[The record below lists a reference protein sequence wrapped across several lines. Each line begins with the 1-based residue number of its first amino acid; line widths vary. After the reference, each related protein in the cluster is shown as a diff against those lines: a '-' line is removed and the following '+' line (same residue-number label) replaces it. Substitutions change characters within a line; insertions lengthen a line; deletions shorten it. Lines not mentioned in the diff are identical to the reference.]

1 MFNPERLLGGL
12 LSSGMRGRSGLG
24 SLMTGGAALGLVGVA
39 MEAVEHF
46 LNKPQ
51 AAPTTGVP
59 PGPVTSRAGAA
70 SPPPPPGQ
78 ASMPPPPP
86 TGAPGKLV
94 ADQRQQQSVAILLIR
109 AMIAAANADGVI
121 DDRERANILQRLQT
135 VQISEEEKAFL
146 AQELSAPQD
155 TADLAEAASSMELAR
170 KVYMVSLLAIEVDT
184 EAERQYMEKL
194 ALALGLDHVA
204 VSDIRRQFGL
214 TPR

>member
-1 MFNPERLLGGL
+1 
-12 LSSGMRGRSGLG
+12 
-24 SLMTGGAALGLVGVA
+24 
-39 MEAVEHF
+39 
-46 LNKPQ
+46 
-51 AAPTTGVP
+51 
-59 PGPVTSRAGAA
+59 
-70 SPPPPPGQ
+70 
-78 ASMPPPPP
+78 MPPPPP

-135 VQISEEEKAFL
+135 VQISEEEKDFL

-155 TADLAEAASSMELAR
+155 TADLAEAASSMGLAR